1 MTLDLRLEQQLSHA
15 AVVDART
22 FLTGHHRV
30 VHDASLWRHSDGA
43 NMQRIIYVPSSRPR
57 F

>member
-22 FLTGHHRV
+22 FLTGHHR
-30 VHDASLWRHSDGA
+30 RGT
-43 NMQRIIYVPSSRPR
+43 
-57 F
+57 